1 MDERPIYRHAQEG
14 KFVRAF
20 LLGLAVLVLI
30 PTVILQ
36 FSGDH
41 HPFVSVGLTIVPI
54 LIIAASM
61 FGSMTIEV
69 TQTLVRWRFTL
80 GWPSGSIL
88 RADLRDAVREDP
100 SPINGIGIHLTLR
113 GWLWNVALGPAVGL
127 RKKSGGEVLLGTDD
141 PDGLLAALRA

>member
-1 MDERPIYRHAQEG
+1 MNERPVYTHVQDG

-20 LLGLAVLVLI
+20 LSGLAVVILI
-30 PTVILQ
+30 PTLIVQ
-36 FSGDH
+36 FSGGDGTL
-41 HPFVSVGLTIVPI
+41 VSVGLTIVPV

-69 TQTLVRWRFTL
+69 TRTQVRWRFTL